1 MHEDFDVVLSEM
13 KQQLQERDRRS
24 SSKLTSSTANTRNNP
39 QLASVQPPSN
49 NVRKYEELSEAQQR
63 YYDAVLK
70 QRQER
75 ILRNRKS
82 VIEQYLEYRKP
93 FLVDAF
99 LLNTKK
105 YQGRC
110 PNLFV
115 LPVFMPAGKHTYLV
129 KNMDTYEYSM
139 HNALADF
146 RSEDPPVL
154 LKDLK
159 QKVSERKPFRKE
171 TSVFEPWKED
181 DDLLMEMA
189 ANHDFGN
196 SKITKMIKD

>member
-75 ILRNRKS
+75 ILRNWKS
-82 VIEQYLEYRKP
+82 VIEQ
-93 FLVDAF
+93 
-99 LLNTKK
+99 
-105 YQGRC
+105 
-110 PNLFV
+110 
-115 LPVFMPAGKHTYLV
+115 
-129 KNMDTYEYSM
+129 
-139 HNALADF
+139 
-146 RSEDPPVL
+146 
-154 LKDLK
+154 
-159 QKVSERKPFRKE
+159 
-171 TSVFEPWKED
+171 
-181 DDLLMEMA
+181 
-189 ANHDFGN
+189 
-196 SKITKMIKD
+196 